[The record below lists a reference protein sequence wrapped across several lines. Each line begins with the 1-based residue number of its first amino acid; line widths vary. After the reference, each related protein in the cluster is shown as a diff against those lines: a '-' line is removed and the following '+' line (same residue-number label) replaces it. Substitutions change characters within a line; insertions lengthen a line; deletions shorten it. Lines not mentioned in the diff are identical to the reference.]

1 MSEHALRHAAILTP
15 IDDVVCLRLSGDA
28 FEVLDR
34 VSTQALF
41 MLDGQMKQSLFLDE
55 AGRPIADVTIARDDD
70 GFILFA
76 EGMSA
81 GALRE
86 HLAGAECED
95 LSESHAHLSVDG
107 PFAWEVVAAVL
118 GPEVI
123 GVPYLSFYR
132 ARGVMCFRAGK
143 TGEYGYDLLVPR
155 DTLNTI
161 DAELRERGAVLGLVD
176 GSREVLAR
184 AAIENWFFDMTA
196 LAGWRGPALTPIEL
210 QLRWRLALQRDF
222 VGAAA
227 LRAHTST
234 LRVTSFT
241 AATMLAPN
249 DPIRIGDERIGAV
262 LAVAPSA
269 TRGDVTGW
277 AVLDRSWAHA
287 GIDRFVVDSATGTLP
302 IKTRTPPLLANR
314 SLFVDP
320 HRHSARV
327 PETYPALVPEVLR

>member
-1 MSEHALRHAAILTP
+1 MSEHALRHAAIVTP
-15 IDDVVCLRLSGDA
+15 IAHVVCLRLSGDA
-28 FEVLDR
+28 FEALDR

-70 GFILFA
+70 GFIVFA
-76 EGMSA
+76 EGLSV

-86 HLAGAECED
+86 LLAGAECED
-95 LSESHAHLSVDG
+95 LGETYAHLSVDG

-155 DTLNTI
+155 DALTTM
-161 DAELRERGAVLGLVD
+161 DCELRERGAALGLVA

-184 AAIENWFFDMTA
+184 AAIENWFFDIAT
-196 LAGWRGPALTPIEL
+196 LAAWRGPTLTPLEL

-227 LRAHTST
+227 LREHTPT
-234 LRVTSFT
+234 TRVTSFT
-241 AATMLAPN
+241 APSMVGPN
-249 DPIRIGDERIGAV
+249 DAVSFDGERIGAV
-262 LAVAPSA
+262 LVAAPSA

-277 AVLDRSWAHA
+277 AVLDRAWAHA
-287 GIDRFVVDSATGTLP
+287 GIDAYVVDSATGP
-302 IKTRTPPLLANR
+302 IAIKTRTPPLLANR

-327 PETYPALVPEVLR
+327 PESFPALVPEVLR